1 MKSIYGIVICALLA
15 TAFIGSTAAYIHS
28 LQSELIEAN
37 RKVKEYKKAEA
48 LALNAEARARAARQ
62 VENEKAKQRERL
74 MENVLCHNGDW
85 SDIVVP
91 DDVCRML
98 KQGGAELKY
107 NGEVL
112 APGNS
117 SR

>member
-1 MKSIYGIVICALLA
+1 MKLFFGIIICVLLT
-15 TAFIGSTAAYIHS
+15 TAFIGSTAVYIHS
-28 LQSELIEAN
+28 LQSDLKEAN
-37 RKVKEYKKAEA
+37 QKVREYQKAEA

-62 VENEKAKQRERL
+62 VENEKARQRERL
-74 MENVLCHNGDW
+74 MENVLCDNVDW
-85 SDIVVP
+85 SDLDVP

-107 NGEVL
+107 DSDVFASGDT
-112 APGNS
+112 